1 MDQSVINFAV
11 YEDSIEYE
19 GMAQVT
25 LPDVTMLT
33 QTVSGSGIGGNIEAI
48 IMGHLDAMT
57 LGLNFRTT
65 TPQSVKLA
73 EIRRH
78 QIDLRVANQYEDNI
92 NGTVDVRSEKH
103 VMVVIPKSTK
113 GGTIAP
119 ATPANGSGEYAV
131 RYWATYLDG
140 KKVRELDPPTSFATS
155 TARIIWQLSARR
167 WASNRSQSLCRG
179 CILRLRPIF

>member
-1 MDQSVINFAV
+1 MDQSVVNFAI

-33 QTVSGSGIGGNIEAI
+33 QTVSGSGIGGNIEAV

-92 NGTVDVRSEKH
+92 NGTIDVHSEKH

-113 GGTIAP
+113 SGTIAP
-119 ATPANGSGEYAV
+119 ATPANGSGEYVV

-140 KKVRELDPPTSFATS
+140 KKVRELDPTNFICYINGTDYLA
-155 TARIIWQLSARR
+155 AVRKAL
-167 WASNRSQSLCRG
+167 G
-179 CILRLRPIF
+179 K